1 MAEEKNKGLTMTEV
15 RFNKWIGLVAIVFS
29 LVAIAMSIVALCSLD
44 YPDFCTD
51 NAIVST
57 LGIMLACSVAATTI
71 LITWQIFKYVSLK
84 SEMQDI
90 AEQAM
95 KKGLNSFSVI
105 NEATLEAQGDIT
117 FVIENMPTYRQF
129 DSHMAGFQKA
139 LSCEEESY
147 RNYAIGYIFRR
158 MNEDFSELKR
168 DRKDWRILECKKE
181 YYHGLAQQ
189 IKHEEVYKLFDY
201 IKHAQP
207 VNEDGN
213 SIA

>member
-1 MAEEKNKGLTMTEV
+1 MAEEINKSQVEKDV
-15 RFNKWIGLVAIVFS
+15 RFNKWTGLVAVIFS
-29 LVAIAMSIVALCSLD
+29 LVAIAMSIVALCSLND
-44 YPDFCTD
+44 PEFCPD
-51 NAIVST
+51 NAVVST
-57 LGIMLACSVAATTI
+57 LGIMLACSVAMTTI
-71 LITWQIFKYVSLK
+71 LITWQIFKYISLK
-84 SEMQDI
+84 VEMQDI
-90 AEQAM
+90 AELAM

-181 YYHGLAQQ
+181 YYRGLAQQ
-189 IKHEEVYKLFDY
+189 IKHEEVYKLFDS
-201 IKHAQP
+201 INHAQP

>member
-1 MAEEKNKGLTMTEV
+1 MAEEINKSQVEKDV
-15 RFNKWIGLVAIVFS
+15 RFNKWTGLVAVIFS
-29 LVAIAMSIVALCSLD
+29 LVAIAMSIVALCSLND
-44 YPDFCTD
+44 PEFCPD
-51 NAIVST
+51 NAVVST
-57 LGIMLACSVAATTI
+57 LGIMLACSVAMTTI
-71 LITWQIFKYVSLK
+71 LITWQIFKYISLK
-84 SEMQDI
+84 VEMQDI
-90 AEQAM
+90 AELAM

-181 YYHGLAQQ
+181 YYRGLAQQ